1 MNSKNVLI
9 VLLAMSGSL
18 LASAQEMTVDEA
30 IVKMKQTTHDYLTDA
45 FTEKDETGADQFVDV
60 EVTGIHDFSD
70 FSYGALMKEFQAYL
84 DSRIPMVKNARGETV
99 KSSRAG
105 DIEKRNARLL
115 EYVRGNMTKIAA
127 YSAVVDYNGITKFHE
142 KKALSR
148 LVFYDWKGDV
158 IAFKDPMYSR
168 NEFKSGLAPYMCK
181 KAVSELEDMNDPL
194 FLKTQY
200 WISDVVNAEMSG
212 RSYEMQ
218 WCYCLTKEN
227 IGDNSIDRGKFR
239 LYYYQVQ
246 RGVLQVIK
254 SITVVEGKYEKD
266 SKHIMLTYKDAA
278 VESFH
283 VKAEEISSYS
293 PGDYTNIDLDGLT
306 TQLIESARFK
316 KAIRALDNTPAVYQ
330 YVDDKTFSM
339 TAPFGGNN
347 PALFH
352 LR

>member
-9 VLLAMSGSL
+9 ALLAMSGSL

-115 EYVRGNMTKIAA
+115 EYVRSNMTKIAA

-148 LVFYDWKGDV
+148 LVFYDWRGDV

-200 WISDVVNAEMSG
+200 WISDVVNAEMAG

-227 IGDNSIDRGKFR
+227 VGDNSIDKGKFR

-339 TAPFGGNN
+339 TAPFGGDN

>member
-1 MNSKNVLI
+1 MKSKLFLVALFA
-9 VLLAMSGSL
+9 LSGCL

-30 IVKMKQTTHDYLTDA
+30 IAKMKQSTRAYLTDA

-60 EVTGIHDFSD
+60 EVTGVHDFSD
-70 FSYGALMKEFQAYL
+70 FSFGALMKEFQTYL
-84 DSRIPMVKNARGETV
+84 ESRIPMVKNAKGETV

-105 DIEKRNARLL
+105 GIEKRNARLL
-115 EYVRGNMTKIAA
+115 EYARDNMTKIAA
-127 YSAVVDYNGITKFHE
+127 YAAVVDYNGITKYHE

-168 NEFKSGLAPYMCK
+168 NEFKLGLAPFMCK
-181 KAVSELEDMNDPL
+181 KAVSELEEMNDPL

-227 IGDNSIDRGKFR
+227 VDDKAIDKGKFR

-246 RGVLQVIK
+246 RGILQVIK
-254 SITVVEGKYEKD
+254 SLTVVEGRYEKD
-266 SKHIMLTYKDAA
+266 AEHIWLSYKDAA

-293 PGDYTNIDLDGLT
+293 PGDYTDIDLDGLT
-306 TQLIESARFK
+306 VQLIESARFK
-316 KAIRALDNTPAVYQ
+316 KAIRALDNTPGVYR
-330 YVDDKTFSM
+330 YIDENTFSM
-339 TAPFGGNN
+339 TSPFGGDN
-347 PALFH
+347 PATFH
-352 LR
+352 LK

>member
-9 VLLAMSGSL
+9 ALLAMFGSL

-158 IAFKDPMYSR
+158 IAFKDPLYSR

-339 TAPFGGNN
+339 TAPFGGDN

>member
-9 VLLAMSGSL
+9 ALLAISGSL

-30 IVKMKQTTHDYLTDA
+30 IVKMKQTTRDYLTDA

-227 IGDNSIDRGKFR
+227 VGDNSIDKGKFR

-246 RGVLQVIK
+246 HGVLQVIK

-339 TAPFGGNN
+339 TAPFGGDN

>member
-1 MNSKNVLI
+1 MKKSILSFI
-9 VLLAMSGSL
+9 SILSCLF
-18 LASAQEMTVDEA
+18 ASAQEMTVEQA
-30 IVKMKQTTHDYLTDA
+30 MARMKQTTQDYLTDA

-200 WISDVVNAEMSG
+200 WISDVVNAEMAG

-227 IGDNSIDRGKFR
+227 IGDNSIDKGKFR

-254 SITVVEGKYEKD
+254 SITVIEGKYEKD

-293 PGDYTNIDLDGLT
+293 PGDYTNIDLGGLT

-339 TAPFGGNN
+339 TAPFGGDN